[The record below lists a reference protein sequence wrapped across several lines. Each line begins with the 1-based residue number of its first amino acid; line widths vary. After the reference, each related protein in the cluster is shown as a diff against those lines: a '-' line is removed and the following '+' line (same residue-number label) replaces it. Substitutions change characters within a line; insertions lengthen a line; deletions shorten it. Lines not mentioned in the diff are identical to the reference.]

1 MKKSLCVLSVP
12 LPLGTAFYY
21 FPMSTFGAV
30 GLILFGTGCILRYRL
45 GESFIPQIISFFQE
59 NEEASVDRSAL
70 SKHLLFAFS
79 VMWIFAVLVEGGT
92 FTYLKAT
99 RCPQMFFLLL
109 LGIETLFFLKRKV
122 KV

>member
-1 MKKSLCVLSVP
+1 MKKSLCVLSVL

-45 GESFIPQIISFFQE
+45 GESCIPQIKSFFQG
-59 NEEASVDRSAL
+59 NGEASVDRSAL

-79 VMWIFAVLVEGGT
+79 VMWIFAVLLEGGT
-92 FTYLKAT
+92 FAYLKAT
-99 RCPQMFFLLL
+99 RCPQMFFLIL
-109 LGIETLFFLKRKV
+109 LGIEILFFLKRKV
-122 KV
+122 KA